1 MRPLGMVEPEVT
13 QPDPGPETGEAVW
26 RSPLTKP
33 SWIVSPYGMRLH
45 PKLGIWRM
53 HHGVDLDGDLGDPI
67 VAARSGVVSY
77 ATYEEYGGGNYIFI
91 NHGDGYS
98 STYMHMT
105 HYIVKVGDIVSAG
118 QVVGY
123 MGSTGLSTGVH
134 LHFGIY
140 YNGESVNPADYVDF
154 S

>member
-1 MRPLGMVEPEVT
+1 M
-13 QPDPGPETGEAVW
+13 
-26 RSPLTKP
+26 
-33 SWIVSPYGMRLH
+33 
-45 PKLGIWRM
+45 
-53 HHGVDLDGDLGDPI
+53 
-67 VAARSGVVSY
+67 AARSGVVTWT
-77 ATYEEYGGGNYIFI
+77 AYEENGGGNYIFI

-98 STYMHMT
+98 STYMQMT
-105 HYIVKVGDIVSAG
+105 HFIVKVGDIVSAG

-140 YNGESVNPADYVDF
+140 YNGNSVNPADYVDF